1 MGCLPASYRVAI
13 EKLFSRIRC
22 ISACCGDSIV
32 VQNSEFC
39 DGETVGRDILR
50 PKSTRKF
57 RWGRKYYRAAVER
70 GRKIRVERYK
80 NGCENKIFT
89 PYTNH
94 PGADK
99 QKTESLSGE

>member
-22 ISACCGDSIV
+22 ISACCGGSIV

-57 RWGRKYYRAAVER
+57 RWGRKYLSCC
-70 GRKIRVERYK
+70 GRKRTQDSRRKIQEWLR
-80 NGCENKIFT
+80 NKILT

-99 QKTESLSGE
+99 QETESLSGE